1 MTQQGKT
8 VAIVGGGYGGA
19 TLAKALDEH
28 ADVVLIEP
36 KDAFVHA
43 AGTLR
48 ALTQPDAFA
57 ARIFYPYNG
66 FIQRGKHL
74 RAYASGVDE
83 RGVTL
88 ASGERVEADFI
99 VLATGSG
106 YPYPA
111 KTRTDST
118 EEALAHFKETHAEL
132 AGAQRVLIA
141 GAGPVG
147 LELAGEIKAVWPEKQ
162 ITIVDPAEELMP
174 GYEPEL
180 RTELNAQLAKLGV
193 EVRLGVTLDDEPAVE
208 PGRAGAVSVT
218 ANGESIEADI
228 WFRAFGISTN
238 SGFLE
243 DGIAPLNRR
252 GQVPVTSRLN
262 VEGHAHVYAIGDV
275 TNVNEEKRAAYAGQ
289 HATVVAANIIAQIN
303 GEAPEQEYEPSPVKV
318 AIVPLG
324 PELGVGQMPSENGP
338 VQLPLESVVEWK
350 GRDLMVGYFDQSFR
364 KPAAE

>member
-19 TLAKALDEH
+19 ALAKALDEH

-36 KDAFVHA
+36 KDAFVNA
-43 AGTLR
+43 AASLR
-48 ALTQPDAFA
+48 ALTQPEQWAE
-57 ARIFYPYNG
+57 RLFYPYDA
-66 FIQRGKHL
+66 FIKRGKHL
-74 RAYASGVDE
+74 REYASGVDE

-88 ASGERVEADFI
+88 ASGERVEADYI
-99 VLATGSG
+99 VLASGSG

-118 EEALAHFKETHAEL
+118 DEALAHFKETHAEL
-132 AGAQRVLIA
+132 AGADRVLIA

-147 LELAGEIKAVWPEKQ
+147 LELAGEIKAVWPEKR
-162 ITIVDPAEELMP
+162 ITIVDPSDELMP

-180 RTELNAQLAKLGV
+180 RAELHSQLDKLGI

-208 PGRAGAVSVT
+208 PGRTGTVAVT
-218 ANGESIEADI
+218 ANGEPIEADI
-228 WFRAFGISTN
+228 WFRAFGMSTN
-238 SGFLE
+238 SGYLR

-252 GQVPVTSRLN
+252 GQLPVTPTLN

-275 TNVNEEKRAAYAGQ
+275 TNVNEEKRAAAAGR
-289 HATVVAANIIAQIN
+289 HADVVAANIIAQIN
-303 GEAPEQEYEPSPVKV
+303 GEQPASVYEPSPVRV

-338 VQLPLESVVEWK
+338 VQLPLESVIEWK
-350 GRDLMVGYFDQSFR
+350 GRDLMVGYFDQAFR
-364 KPAAE
+364 LVPAQ